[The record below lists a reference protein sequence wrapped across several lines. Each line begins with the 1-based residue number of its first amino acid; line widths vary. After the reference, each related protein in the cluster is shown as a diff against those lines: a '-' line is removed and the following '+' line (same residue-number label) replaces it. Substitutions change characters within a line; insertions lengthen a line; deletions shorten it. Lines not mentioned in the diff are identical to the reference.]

1 MVKRLLFSFFLHRL
15 TGGPEPRGRFTLSGR
30 QPFSALAERGIR
42 TAAGGFGPNGRG
54 GFSLNLSGEC
64 ADAARAHKRVD
75 TCGFHPLVNYP
86 FPLEGLAQIA
96 DM

>member
-1 MVKRLLFSFFLHRL
+1 VFAPNGRLLFLHRL
-15 TGGPEPRGRFTLSGR
+15 TEAHELPQAGSPLTGR
-30 QPFSALAERGIR
+30 
-42 TAAGGFGPNGRG
+42 

-75 TCGFHPLVNYP
+75 TYGFHPLVNYP

>member
-15 TGGPEPRGRFTLSGR
+15 TGGPEPRRRFTLSGR
-30 QPFSALAERGIR
+30 QSFQHRLSGGHELPQ
-42 TAAGGFGPNGRG
+42 AGSPLTGG

-75 TCGFHPLVNYP
+75 TCGFHPLVNHP
-86 FPLEGLAQIA
+86 FPLDSLAQIA
-96 DM
+96 YM